1 MLMKRHTLYSLLFVV
16 GTLIMVAYVVTILCF
31 TSKAGS
37 ERKCEG
43 VEITVNDTSRLRF
56 VTPREIARDIFPL
69 IKGAKGK
76 LLADIDMDKIE
87 RTLCGID
94 KIERAVVT
102 VGTDN
107 VVHIAV
113 DPMEPLARVFDSHG
127 SSYYINKDGKRISA
141 NARYFVD
148 VPVVQGDFVDSV
160 FGARELLPLLD
171 YIQNDSLWNR
181 MITMVKV
188 DSPKD
193 VILVPNIRGQVINFG
208 EPDNFESKFARL
220 KVMYTEVLPE
230 RGWNFYDT
238 LSVKWRGQ
246 VVGTR
251 RHKELPQQVVSDNID
266 EEEVDVGTMLAAE
279 GVAPGRVALGEKAN
293 NEKLIPAAYKEKA
306 DTTKQ
311 KNQKQN

>member
-1 MLMKRHTLYSLLFVV
+1 MQIKRSTLYTSLFAI
-16 GTLIMVAYVVTILCF
+16 GALILVAYMVIMLCF

-37 ERKCEG
+37 ERICEG
-43 VEITVNDTSRLRF
+43 VEITVNDTARLRF
-56 VTPREIARDIFPL
+56 VTPREVARDIFPL

-76 LLADIDMDKIE
+76 LLSKIDIDSIE

-94 KIERAVVT
+94 KIERASVI

-107 VVHIAV
+107 VVHIVV

-127 SSYYINKDGKRISA
+127 ISYYINKDGKRISA

-160 FGARELLPLLD
+160 FSARELLPLLD
-171 YIQNDSLWNR
+171 YIQGDSLWSR
-181 MITMVKV
+181 MVTMVKV
-188 DSPKD
+188 DSPRD

-208 EPDNFESKFARL
+208 APDNFESKFTRL

-279 GVAPGRVALGEKAN
+279 GVAPGRVAPGEKAN
-293 NEKLIPAAYKEKA
+293 NEKLIPAARKEQA
-306 DTTKQ
+306 DTTNQ
-311 KNQKQN
+311 KNQKQK